1 MQFNASYICNAILK
15 KANKMKTIKH
25 TYQSNAF
32 GQRPNLFDGMYWA
45 VRKGLKK
52 TMQFFSLIK
61 REPET
66 KKCFGFFIAIKME
79 LRKQN

>member
-25 TYQSNAF
+25 TNQNNAF
-32 GQRPNLFDGMYWA
+32 GQRTNLFDGMYRA

-52 TMQFFSLIK
+52 IM
-61 REPET
+61 
-66 KKCFGFFIAIKME
+66 
-79 LRKQN
+79 